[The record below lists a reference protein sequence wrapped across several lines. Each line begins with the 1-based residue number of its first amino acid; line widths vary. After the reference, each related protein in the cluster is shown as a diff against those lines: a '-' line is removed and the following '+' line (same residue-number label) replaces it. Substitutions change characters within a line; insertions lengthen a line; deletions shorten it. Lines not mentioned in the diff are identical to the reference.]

1 VENDLIER
9 FTKKTGLKRYKKTDR
24 LPDKLQ
30 NIMVYVVLGDFHST
44 IFSSTVF
51 KKLIGQTNSYNV
63 ILTWPGF
70 QHLFDTEEVLT
81 LDTSIQFKTLHAT
94 AKGLINKNNNLEIL
108 FRSLNEYFL
117 QVFNISDVIQDYKE
131 TLDLEKL
138 KYRSLDFQAYN
149 FLKFSDSL
157 KPVKMNK
164 NKVIFFPID
173 RYQTIFNNKSVDF
186 IFDYKIYINIFKELS
201 KLGFEVA
208 CIQNRWTFNFKDKP
222 LESDVKFISEDDI
235 DKILMHIRCYGC
247 FVDLFSDISLLGH
260 LAQVPTF
267 SLYERSY
274 FSKNKRDVEFF
285 VLDQT
290 GRNHIIFSFFNSFHT
305 SEGLNYGYIESIIDR
320 FVNFYDESVVSFSQV
335 LIEKKEVN
343 FAPYLKKIN
352 SMKKAKFISKL
363 FLQKEREKHEKG

>member
-1 VENDLIER
+1 MENDLIER

-51 KKLIGQTNSYNV
+51 KKLIGQTNAYNV

-70 QHLFDTEEVLT
+70 QYLFDTEEVLT

-117 QVFNISDVIQDYKE
+117 QVFNISDVIQGYKE

-138 KYRSLDFQAYN
+138 EYRSLDFQAYN
-149 FLKFSDSL
+149 FLKFSDSV
-157 KPVKMNK
+157 KPIKMNK

-173 RYQTIFNNKSVDF
+173 CYQTMFNNKPVDF
-186 IFDYKIYINIFKELS
+186 IFDYNIYINIFKALS

-208 CIQNRWTFNFKDKP
+208 CIQNRWTFNFKDKS

-290 GRNHIIFSFFNSFHT
+290 GRNHIVFSFFNSFHT

-320 FVNFYDESVVSFSQV
+320 FVNFYDESVVSFSQI
-335 LIEKKEVN
+335 LIERKEVN